1 MLLTYIIVQLSGL
14 VGAPLL
20 YLIGVEKSKIIGVWS
35 IISFSI
41 GFVIILF
48 LLKNE
53 MKERTLN
60 RNRCSRGEAI
70 GWSVLG
76 VIMAFTAQY
85 IAILIQMYVLGIDVG
100 SENTEVIVEYA
111 KATPLL
117 IVVVAIIGPI
127 LEEIVFRMIIFGT
140 LYKRFNF
147 WIAAVASSLVFAFVH
162 FDFTHL
168 LVYTAMGLVF
178 SFLYVHTK
186 RIIVPI
192 IAHVA
197 MNSFVMLIQVVFGE
211 NLAELQ
217 RIIEE
222 MEGFIGGFF
231 L

>member
-1 MLLTYIIVQLSGL
+1 MLLTYVFIQLSGI

-20 YLIGVEKSKIIGVWS
+20 YLVGIEKNKIIGIWS
-35 IISFSI
+35 LISFSI
-41 GFVIILF
+41 GFIIILF
-48 LLKNE
+48 ILKQE
-53 MKERTLN
+53 MKERRLD
-60 RNRCSRGEAI
+60 RDRCSRGEAI

-76 VIMAFTAQY
+76 VVMAFAAQY
-85 IAILIQMYVLGIDVG
+85 FAILIQMYVLGIEAG
-100 SENTEVIVEYA
+100 SENTEAIVEYA
-111 KATPLL
+111 KATPSLI
-117 IVVVAIIGPI
+117 IVVAVIGPI
-127 LEEIVFRMIIFGT
+127 LEEIVFRMIIFGA

-147 WIAAVASSLVFAFVH
+147 WIAAIVSSLIFAAVH

-192 IAHVA
+192 VAHVA
-197 MNSFVMLIQVVFGE
+197 MNSFVMLVQVVFGE
-211 NLAELQ
+211 KLLELQ